1 MVIHLFGDRLK
12 ELRKERNLTQE
23 DIGNLCGVAK
33 NTVSN
38 WENNAN
44 QPSFDI
50 VKKLAQYFG
59 VTIDYLLNFT
69 QNDVDNMERL
79 KQALKQAGMWNY
91 AIDDMSREDFEK
103 AMKII
108 AMLKENKKD
117 TNK

>member
-23 DIGNLCGVAK
+23 DIGNLCDVAK

-38 WENNAN
+38 WENNIN
-44 QPSFDI
+44 QPTFDI

-69 QNDVDNMERL
+69 QDDMDNMEKL
-79 KQALKQAGMWNY
+79 KTALKEAGMWDYSMN
-91 AIDDMSREDFEK
+91 DMSREDFEK
-103 AMKII
+103 AMQIV
-108 AMLKENKKD
+108 AMLKDKKKD
-117 TNK
+117 TN